1 MRARKGLPP
10 GNDERLC
17 TLPEPFLCVERV
29 CHPKRFPC
37 GAGRS
42 AVLDDAQLT
51 PPERQFACMRI
62 LYPDWRETS
71 DWGEAF
77 RAAMQFVN
85 CGKPVP
91 ENQPPKPKL
100 VDWEKDAEIYRS
112 RSRCSSRIS
121 RADAASICIGG
132 NSVGAYSNI
141 GRGLFAEVVNIR
153 SKRVKGKP
161 LEKYEKEF
169 VREHPDLVNN
179 ITSQL
184 TAEEEEFFKRLGV

>member
-1 MRARKGLPP
+1 MSAWNLPVAVSVCGKEFVIRSDFRAVL
-10 GNDERLC
+10 DAL
-17 TLPEPFLCVERV
+17 
-29 CHPKRFPC
+29 
-37 GAGRS
+37 

-62 LYPDWRETS
+62 LYPDWQEIS

-100 VDWEKDAEIYRS
+100 VDWEKDVEIIAPAVDAVLGYSCR
-112 RSRCSSRIS
+112 RCEYLHWWEF
-121 RADAASICIGG
+121 
-132 NSVGAYSNI
+132 VGAYSNI

-153 SKRVKGKP
+153 SKRVKGKS

-169 VREHPDLVNN
+169 VREHPDLVN